1 MSEELVWQILK
12 KRNGKTLRRTHPVRT
27 FTTEKGT
34 LENKRVMRDSGLA
47 RTKAVDVTSN
57 EDGIPVLSLK
67 NNNPKH
73 ARCPDKMWRVVTL
86 NGGVRKALAKTDEL
100 LSAYHPGMKKPAM
113 KKVNAIYKAAQK
125 KNKGAA
131 AA

>member
-34 LENKRVMRDSGLA
+34 LENKRTLRDSGLA
-47 RTKAVDVTSN
+47 RAKAVDVTAN

-67 NNNPKH
+67 NDKPED
-73 ARCPDKMWRVVTL
+73 ARCPDKMWRVVIL
-86 NGGVRKALAKTDEL
+86 DGGVRKALAKTDQL
-100 LSAYHPGMKKPAM
+100 LSAYHPAMKKPAM
-113 KKVNAIYKAAQK
+113 KKVNAIYKAAQR
-125 KNKGAA
+125 KNKNIAA
-131 AA
+131 A